1 MYIFYLYRLTST
13 YQVVCG
19 RISKGLQCNQKDSC
33 TRVDDWSLGIEHL
46 YHKHPRMDPC
56 ICYLYKPSC
65 EHNLNFEHILVY
77 ILHKDLQ
84 CSRVNRYTSQLRF
97 VLCKLRLHH
106 MEMDRMAV
114 VLGM

>member
-1 MYIFYLYRLTST
+1 MVR
-13 YQVVCG
+13 G
-19 RISKGLQCNQKDSC
+19 KISKDLQCNQRDNC

-56 ICYLYKPSC
+56 ICCLYRLSC

-84 CSRVNRYTSQLRF
+84 YSQVNKYTSQLRF
-97 VLCKLRLHH
+97 VLCKLHLRRR
-106 MEMDRMAV
+106 EMDRMAV